1 MLTLQVTVIFII
13 MIIQVTVSLRPLAAA
28 SLTIRSQPSSSSD
41 YSTVIIQV
49 AVIIQ
54 QTVIAKSRVELGLV
68 SKSLKAFTCSSL
80 FSRKMNEKDQP
91 QKRSKNCCY
100 GYLTTPKRMNFRKV
114 PFSIPK
120 FILQIFAII
129 NDTSVMNFEKKLQ
142 YYMSPVK
149 TIHSSI

>member
-68 SKSLKAFTCSSL
+68 
-80 FSRKMNEKDQP
+80 
-91 QKRSKNCCY
+91 
-100 GYLTTPKRMNFRKV
+100 
-114 PFSIPK
+114 
-120 FILQIFAII
+120 
-129 NDTSVMNFEKKLQ
+129 
-142 YYMSPVK
+142 
-149 TIHSSI
+149 